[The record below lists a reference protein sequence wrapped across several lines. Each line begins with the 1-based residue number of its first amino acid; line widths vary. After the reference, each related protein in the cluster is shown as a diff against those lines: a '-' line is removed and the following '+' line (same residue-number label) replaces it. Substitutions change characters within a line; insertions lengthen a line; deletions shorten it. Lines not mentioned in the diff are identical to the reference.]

1 MSARRRRTSTPVK
14 ALVLLAGLAAACGER
29 DATATPTREPASEAP
44 AREGPGSEAPAR
56 ETPRARATREVDRY
70 VDTEARALVRAA
82 EALCAEG
89 AGLETRRAHWREA
102 RVHYERIEGAIAVLF
117 PETDAD
123 VDGRYE
129 HVVEL
134 REDRDA
140 LDGEG
145 FIGMH
150 AIERVL
156 FADTIPE
163 PVRAFEGALVHHAP
177 AVLLAP
183 ADEARLREGLCARL
197 VRDLSAMEAAL
208 DPVALDPETAWRGV
222 LGSIEEQAEKVR
234 LGTTGQSESRYA
246 QHTLADMRANL
257 EGGRAVLEA
266 FATELEG
273 LPDGPER
280 LRRLREGFAR
290 LEEAYRA
297 HPGDDLP
304 EPPPGFDP
312 DHPSEDSAYGRLFV
326 LLARE
331 SDPSA
336 EGALANEVREAGRA
350 MGIAEL
356 GR

>member
-1 MSARRRRTSTPVK
+1 MI
-14 ALVLLAGLAAACGER
+14 AGLARPVRASVLLLLGCLGVGCGEAR
-29 DATATPTREPASEAP
+29 EAGASEEVARAPADEPA
-44 AREGPGSEAPAR
+44 RV
-56 ETPRARATREVDRY
+56 ETPRERATREVDRY
-70 VDTEARALVRAA
+70 VDAEAHALLGAA
-82 EALCAEG
+82 EGLCAEG
-89 AGLETRRAHWREA
+89 ASLDARRVRWREA

-156 FADTIPE
+156 FADTTPE
-163 PVRAFEGALVHHAP
+163 AVRSFEGALVHHTP

-183 ADEARLREGLCARL
+183 GDEARLRAGLCARL

-266 FATELEG
+266 FATELEA

-290 LEEAYRA
+290 LDEAYRA

-312 DHPSEDSAYGRLFV
+312 DHPSTDSEYGRLFV
-326 LLARE
+326 LLAHE
-331 SDPSA
+331 SDPDA
-336 EGALANEVREAGRA
+336 GGALAHEVREAGLA